1 MNYTA
6 YLTIQ
11 SKNTTLH
18 SIPFTILHATLH
30 TMCCVLYAIRLFD
43 ILYCLRN
50 YIYISHPGLYFTILC
65 YGILVPCLNVIRC
78 PTMLYEIPIVC
89 LAYVFIQ
96 YNIC

>member
-50 YIYISHPGLYFTILC
+50 YIYIYITSWTVLHD
-65 YGILVPCLNVIRC
+65 
-78 PTMLYEIPIVC
+78 TMLWYTGAMSECNTLPH
-89 LAYVFIQ
+89 YVI
-96 YNIC
+96 